1 MENTR
6 KKEIHINKNEIKE
19 ILGNIKLVYFKLF
32 ELYSKLNSKSEDI
45 IIIDKESILNIY

>member
-19 ILGNIKLVYFKLF
+19 ILGNIYKT
-32 ELYSKLNSKSEDI
+32 
-45 IIIDKESILNIY
+45 SIF